1 MYFDGVEIA
10 TGKKVQV
17 CVKAI
22 DKDHAIKQLE
32 NNYPDC
38 KFDY

>member
-17 CVKAI
+17 CVKAT
-22 DKDHAIKQLE
+22 DTEHAIKQLK

-38 KFDY
+38 KFDC